1 MDGITGDGE
10 ALDLDGEVLGDGTVG
25 IAGTT
30 GAGEA
35 SDGEILGVGITG
47 DGTIGAGEAA
57 SDGAVLALVTLGAHH
72 MVTMVSMPTEATP
85 TITVEEVFTTITRLP
100 LTAIERL

>member
-1 MDGITGDGE
+1 
-10 ALDLDGEVLGDGTVG
+10 
-25 IAGTT
+25 
-30 GAGEA
+30 
-35 SDGEILGVGITG
+35 
-47 DGTIGAGEAA
+47 
-57 SDGAVLALVTLGAHH
+57 LVTLGAHH